1 MNALKY
7 LGVFILLIGVIVLA
21 VPAIGGSLTNI
32 HLFAGLS
39 LIVIGFL
46 GHILLNRKIES

>member
-7 LGVFILLIGVIVLA
+7 LGVLILLIGVIVLA
-21 VPAIGGSLTNI
+21 VPAINGSLTNT
-32 HLFAGLS
+32 HLLAGLS
-39 LIVIGFL
+39 LIAIGFF